1 MSLLMVF
8 FRACMPPLSWL
19 EAAVRMHDPRV
30 GAGACVRME
39 SEGVGMV
46 LVRKVGGG
54 ECMGGRVSW
63 MAAPERAGS
72 ASVADPMKP
81 IHTSTSTHARV
92 LFGCAVHG
100 CRMLRLDVVV
110 MRRAW

>member
-1 MSLLMVF
+1 MY
-8 FRACMPPLSWL
+8 
-19 EAAVRMHDPRV
+19 
-30 GAGACVRME
+30 
-39 SEGVGMV
+39 
-46 LVRKVGGG
+46 GGS
-54 ECMGGRVSW
+54 RVSW

-81 IHTSTSTHARV
+81 IHTSTSTHACV
-92 LFGCAVHG
+92 LVGGAVHG